1 LRSASH
7 GTCAKYNDFPILAGD
22 PEARE
27 HVGIGSVFI
36 YTMLRSA
43 STTIINGE
51 SSGGGHDIP

>member
-1 LRSASH
+1 MRSASH

-36 YTMLRSA
+36 YTMVEGQRDLIKDR
-43 STTIINGE
+43 
-51 SSGGGHDIP
+51 GG

>member
-27 HVGIGSVFI
+27 HVGIGSVFF
-36 YTMLRSA
+36 YTMLRP
-43 STTIINGE
+43 TTIINGE